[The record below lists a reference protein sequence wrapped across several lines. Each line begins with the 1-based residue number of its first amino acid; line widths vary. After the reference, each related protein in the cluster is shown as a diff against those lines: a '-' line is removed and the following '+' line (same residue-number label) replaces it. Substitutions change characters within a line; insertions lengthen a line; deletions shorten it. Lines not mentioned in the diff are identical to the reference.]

1 MKVKCR
7 QQNDFNFKNV
17 ELRVMEVLQ
26 ILKRVLLSY
35 CINPER
41 LNIFIKIYKK
51 WSELC
56 HFDSKKLNGNF
67 GITY

>member
-17 ELRVMEVLQ
+17 ELRVMEVLSFFKMF
-26 ILKRVLLSY
+26 KRVLLSY

-41 LNIFIKIYKK
+41 LNIF
-51 WSELC
+51 
-56 HFDSKKLNGNF
+56 
-67 GITY
+67 

>member
-35 CINPER
+35 YINPER
-41 LNIFIKIYKK
+41 LNILLIKFKKNDLIFIY
-51 WSELC
+51 S
-56 HFDSKKLNGNF
+56 
-67 GITY
+67 

>member
-51 WSELC
+51 
-56 HFDSKKLNGNF
+56 
-67 GITY
+67 

>member
-17 ELRVMEVLQ
+17 ELRVMEVLSFFN

-41 LNIFIKIYKK
+41 LNIFITIYKK
-51 WSELC
+51 WSDFLYIPKGTVS
-56 HFDSKKLNGNF
+56 FWQ
-67 GITY
+67 